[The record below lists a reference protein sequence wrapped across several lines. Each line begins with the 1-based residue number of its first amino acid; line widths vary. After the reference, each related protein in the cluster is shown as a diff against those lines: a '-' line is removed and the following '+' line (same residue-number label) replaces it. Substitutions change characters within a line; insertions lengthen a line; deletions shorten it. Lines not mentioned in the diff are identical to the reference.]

1 MKASMYFNY
10 TSRSLLRGGLRTLL
24 AVFCVAVGVMA
35 IVALQLVGSMLQNS
49 LTSSTRD
56 TNGGDIAV
64 TAQSVPFK
72 ASDLSYFEQLKSEG
86 AITNYTAVMS
96 ANGSL
101 SPVASPGTSGP
112 LSPVASS
119 SQSFSVNAV
128 DPNNYP
134 VVSPPTFVTPS
145 YGSVSNLLT
154 RNQVIIT
161 QQLSTTFHHKVGDI
175 VTVYIKTQAGSGQ
188 TLHVTIAGV
197 VADSGVFAQSGN
209 LMLISAHDEQAA
221 APSTPAS
228 YSTVYVTTANQ
239 AQTDAVVKAINQ
251 HFPLASTQTA
261 GATGALQA
269 QQSSIDL
276 ISKFLEIAGLL
287 ALLIGGVGI
296 VNTMQVL
303 LSRRKTEIAMLKTT
317 GYRRVD
323 LYVLFGL
330 EAGLLG
336 MVGGI
341 IGAAAATGV
350 SSIVRIL
357 MQNLGLTVPFQLN
370 PWTIAGGVAIGLV
383 TALIFGLIPI
393 VQAANIRPLNVIRDL
408 SESRGAS
415 SIALT
420 IALLVVLSVLFCAL
434 AIVILKND
442 VVLGIAAVY
451 GAFAFLLV
459 LSVFFGLVVFVVSKL
474 PVPEHFDLRYLALI
488 LVGMAA
494 SVLLYLVLPVFGIL
508 LFAASLVGIVIVLV
522 PRTWKVSTKMALRN
536 IGRQRTRTTTTMLA
550 LFIGV
555 FTIGLVLA
563 LGQDLQAQI
572 RNAFAQNLTYNVVT
586 MTSGTDTTALQARL
600 GTVPGLSKARTD
612 TFAQIVPTAIDGQ
625 PLQQVL
631 PTGDSRQRAITFLSS
646 MEGYDLSQPAPS
658 LTIVQGRNLHASDA
672 GTTNVVVS
680 GLLTATGPFQMH
692 LKPGDTIIFASTDGK
707 TMESTTVVGIY
718 DPNSSFN
725 DHVGN
730 VLASTETVSTLSP
743 ATTGVTT
750 VTYMKI
756 DSAQVNTAL
765 NTLGK
770 LVPNATVQNLADIGA
785 YVGQLL
791 NSILEMLV
799 AIASLSLIAGV
810 IIIANAVAL
819 AMLERRRELGILKA
833 VGYTS
838 GTVLSE
844 VVIENGIV
852 GAVAALMAMLLA
864 TGAITLLGRLFFNL
878 TFSVSPLIVVS
889 LIGGSSLLAMLMATL
904 IAWGSVR
911 VRPLEVLR
919 YE

>member
-1 MKASMYFNY
+1 M
-10 TSRSLLRGGLRTLL
+10 
-24 AVFCVAVGVMA
+24 
-35 IVALQLVGSMLQNS
+35 
-49 LTSSTRD
+49 
-56 TNGGDIAV
+56 
-64 TAQSVPFK
+64 
-72 ASDLSYFEQLKSEG
+72 
-86 AITNYTAVMS
+86 
-96 ANGSL
+96 
-101 SPVASPGTSGP
+101 ASPGTSGP

-251 HFPLASTQTA
+251 HFPLASTQTVA
-261 GATGALQA
+261 GALQA